1 MTSISCKR
9 LGVYK
14 RIGLV
19 SDSMTKHI
27 CHPHTCIIMITC
39 KKKKRV
45 FVVNR
50 RINKTQQNLHVT
62 KRIRYEYSYLLCM
75 RFKKTCSEN

>member
-39 KKKKRV
+39 KKKKS
-45 FVVNR
+45 
-50 RINKTQQNLHVT
+50 L
-62 KRIRYEYSYLLCM
+62 
-75 RFKKTCSEN
+75 CSEQTD